1 MSRSVLA
8 SKRPGADVRA
18 VLEELAGS
26 AVRDAAALPD
36 RAEERIHDI
45 RVGMKEFR
53 AVVRLASPVLSSREL
68 ARLDKLARKVKDAFG
83 AARDQDVQLGL
94 LRELLGHR
102 GAKEAESTLPAAAE
116 AASLPDVADAR
127 KTCEKLSAMTS
138 KLDLRKMTHR
148 QIIGGWTASYR
159 EARRAMSACN
169 DGEEDDFLFHQWRK
183 RVKVLLY
190 QSDILGSPVA
200 GLVPGAQKLASVLGS
215 QHDLAV
221 LCEKIHFC
229 GPDAERLAFE
239 KKRKTA
245 SLALA
250 LGRRLFRK
258 KPSAILKNAHE

>member
-1 MSRSVLA
+1 MNRSVLA
-8 SKRPGADVRA
+8 SKHPGDDVRA
-18 VLEELAGS
+18 ILEELAGS

-68 ARLDKLARKVKDAFG
+68 TRLDKLARDVKDAFG
-83 AARDQDVQLGL
+83 AARDHAVQLGL
-94 LRELLGHR
+94 LRELVGHH
-102 GAKEAESTLPAAAE
+102 GAKEAEAALPAA

-127 KTCEKLSAMTS
+127 KTCEKLSVMTR

-148 QIIGGWTASYR
+148 HIIACWSTSYR
-159 EARRAMSACN
+159 EARRAMAACA
-169 DGEEDDFLFHQWRK
+169 DGGEDDFLFHQWRK
-183 RVKVLLY
+183 RVKVVLY
-190 QSDILGSPVA
+190 QCGVLGPPVDS
-200 GLVPGAQKLASVLGS
+200 LVPGARELASVLGS

-239 KKRKTA
+239 KKRKTS

-250 LGRRLFRK
+250 LGQRLFRK
-258 KPSAILKNAHE
+258 KPSAFLKNAHE